1 MKRLRTMASPKE
13 TSPAL
18 VKAVETLSKGQDV
31 RKETELLMKPYANW
45 EEFLMP
51 APISIAILGELV
63 FISAAQGDFSINK
76 LPPEG
81 GFQHLKYPE
90 SFKASLCQV
99 SNRGWA
105 AFNEAHVNM
114 DQIRLLSS
122 GIPEQ
127 MKTIVRTLFQEAEV
141 LAALLPNQLK
151 NLQAVT
157 EQCGGLAKAVR
168 AKFTDVI
175 ALIQE
180 LLEACLNA
188 KQGYEKELEEVQVA
202 LEQAKIREKSA
213 QEAKEMAEKYHQQM
227 KEQVEESF
235 QQYKEAMDS
244 IPTGWDAVGMELVT
258 TLTQTLGTFSVEF
271 TRMLAGKQRGFG
283 ATAGEGGGEGIT
295 GTFPFISASVIC
307 SKSAELLA
315 FATSLKNLLDGHG
328 GLKAPLILDER
339 NGEVK
344 TEWVKKNLQRLRDC
358 IEREEGCD
366 PKARAQEICQAGL
379 DICQQL
385 KDVALSVGGVGAVG
399 KELLNGI
406 LRLHKKASEFDSYS
420 KTYTQSPAFAPKPP
434 NVSKMGEAA
443 SSGVENA
450 RLKVQQSRE
459 ALKATREE
467 YQRSFENF
475 KKQNEELTEILCAMR
490 RYQVKEV
497 DFDTARKMLI
507 KGLEALGRVKEQWE
521 KMVRFFQMISNLVE
535 SCLLWSVK
543 DFADTVDGAQRI
555 SSYSSKAFAADLV
568 YGHVFN
574 ASSMAQLVA
583 MISET
588 YTLVSEKYLMERVSS
603 LGRLLAVETD
613 QPSLA
618 VERATLAEGCDV
630 AREAVKELV
639 LEKKAEFERGLE
651 ARAEA
656 IEKEIRAALPANGDA
671 EKELRELSLE
681 EESKFM

>member
-1 MKRLRTMASPKE
+1 MASPEEK
-13 TSPAL
+13 PHAL

-31 RKETELLMKPYANW
+31 RKETTLLMKPYANW

-51 APISIAILGELV
+51 APISIAILGELI
-63 FISAAQGDFSINK
+63 FISTGQGDFSINT

-99 SNRGWA
+99 SNRGWT

-114 DQIRLLSS
+114 DQIRLLAN

-127 MKTIVRTLFQEAEV
+127 MKTIVRTLVQEAEV
-141 LAALLPNQLK
+141 VAALIPNQLK

-175 ALIQE
+175 NLIQE

-188 KQGYEKELEEVQVA
+188 KQGYEKQLEDVHVA

-213 QEAKEMAEKYHQQM
+213 KEAKEMAERYHHQM

-235 QQYKEAMDS
+235 QQYKEAMAS

-271 TRMLAGKQRGFG
+271 TRILAGKQGSVG
-283 ATAGEGGGEGIT
+283 EASSVNCSSEGLAGMT
-295 GTFPFISASVIC
+295 PFISASVIC
-307 SKSAELLA
+307 SKSAELLT
-315 FATSLKNLLDGHG
+315 FATSLKNLLDENG
-328 GLKAPLILDER
+328 GLKASMILDER
-339 NGEVK
+339 SGEVK
-344 TEWVKKNLQRLRDC
+344 TEWVKKNLQRLRGC
-358 IEREEGCD
+358 IEKEEGCD
-366 PKARAQEICQAGL
+366 PKIRAQEICQAGL
-379 DICQQL
+379 DICQEL
-385 KDVALSVGGVGAVG
+385 EKLASSVGGLGKVG
-399 KELLNGI
+399 KSLLDGI
-406 LRLHKKASEFDSYS
+406 RQLHKKASEFDSYS
-420 KTYTQSPAFAPKPP
+420 KTYTRSPAFSPKPP
-434 NVSKMGEAA
+434 NVSKMGETTG
-443 SSGVENA
+443 SGLENA
-450 RLKVQQSRE
+450 HLKVKQSRE
-459 ALKATREE
+459 SLKATREE

-475 KKQNEELTEILCAMR
+475 KKQNEELTEILCTMR
-490 RYQVKEV
+490 GYQVKEV

-521 KMVRFFQMISNLVE
+521 KMVRFFQMISNLIE
-535 SCLLWSVK
+535 SCLVWSVK
-543 DFADTVDGAQRI
+543 EFVDTVDGAQKI
-555 SSYSSKAFAADLV
+555 SSYSSKAFTADLV

-574 ASSMAQLVA
+574 ATSMAQLVA

-588 YTLVSEKYLMERVSS
+588 YTLVSQKYLMERVSS
-603 LGRLLAVETD
+603 LGRLLAMEAN

-618 VERATLAEGCDV
+618 AERAALAEGCDA
-630 AREAVKELV
+630 AREAVRELV

-651 ARAEA
+651 ARVEA
-656 IEKEIRAALPANGDA
+656 IEKEMRAVLPAEG
-671 EKELRELSLE
+671 ETPQPHLRELSPE
-681 EESKFM
+681 EESKFI

>member
-1 MKRLRTMASPKE
+1 MALPEGK
-13 TSPAL
+13 PHGL
-18 VKAVETLSKGQDV
+18 VKAVETLSKGHDV

-51 APISIAILGELV
+51 APISIAILGELI
-63 FISAAQGDFSINK
+63 FISTGQGDFSINL

-99 SNRGWA
+99 SNRGWT

-114 DQIRLLSS
+114 DQIRLLAN
-122 GIPEQ
+122 GLPEQ
-127 MKTIVRTLFQEAEV
+127 MKTIVRTLIQEAEV
-141 LAALLPNQLK
+141 VTALLPNQLR
-151 NLQAVT
+151 NLQTAT

-175 ALIQE
+175 NLIQE

-188 KQGYEKELEEVQVA
+188 KQGYEKELEEVQTA

-213 QEAKEMAEKYHQQM
+213 KEAKEMAERYHHQM
-227 KEQVEESF
+227 REHVEESF
-235 QQYKEAMDS
+235 QQYKKAMES

-258 TLTQTLGTFSVEF
+258 TLTQTLSAFSVEF
-271 TRMLAGKQRGFG
+271 TRMAAGRQGSLG
-283 ATAGEGGGEGIT
+283 EAAGTGSGEGLASMI
-295 GTFPFISASVIC
+295 PFISASVIC
-307 SKSAELLA
+307 SKSAELLT
-315 FATSLKNLLDGHG
+315 FASSLKNVLDEHG
-328 GLKAPLILDER
+328 GLKASMIVDEKS
-339 NGEVK
+339 GEVK
-344 TEWVKKNLQRLRDC
+344 TDWVKKNLQRLRDS
-358 IEREEGCD
+358 IEKEEGCD
-366 PKARAQEICQAGL
+366 PKVKAQEICQGGL

-385 KDVALSVGGVGAVG
+385 EKVALAVGGLGSVG
-399 KELLNGI
+399 KSLLDEI
-406 LRLHKKASEFDSYS
+406 HRLHKKALEFDSYS
-420 KTYTQSPAFAPKPP
+420 KAYTRSPAFTPKPP

-443 SSGVENA
+443 NSGVESA

-459 ALKATREE
+459 TLKATREE

-475 KKQNEELTEILCAMR
+475 KKQNEELVEILCTMR
-490 RYQVKEV
+490 GYQVKEV

-521 KMVRFFQMISNLVE
+521 KMVRFFQMISNLID
-535 SCLLWSVK
+535 SCLVWSVK
-543 DFADTVDGAQRI
+543 EFSDTVDGAQKI
-555 SSYSSKAFAADLV
+555 SSYSSKAFTADLV

-588 YTLVSEKYLMERVSS
+588 YTLVSEKYLMDRVSS
-603 LGRLLAVETD
+603 LGRLLAMEAD

-618 VERATLAEGCDV
+618 AERAALAEGCDA
-630 AREAVKELV
+630 ARKAVKELV

-651 ARAEA
+651 ARAQA
-656 IEKEIRAALPANGDA
+656 IEREIRAVLPADGDA
-671 EKELRELSLE
+671 EPHLRELSLE
-681 EESKFM
+681 EEGKFL

>member
-1 MKRLRTMASPKE
+1 MASPEGK
-13 TSPAL
+13 PHGL
-18 VKAVETLSKGQDV
+18 VKAVETLSKGHDV
-31 RKETELLMKPYANW
+31 HKETELLMKPYANW

-51 APISIAILGELV
+51 APISIAILGELI
-63 FISAAQGDFSINK
+63 FISTGQGDFSINL

-99 SNRGWA
+99 SNRGWT

-114 DQIRLLSS
+114 DQIRLLAN

-127 MKTIVRTLFQEAEV
+127 MKTIVRTLIQEAEV
-141 LAALLPNQLK
+141 VTALLPNQLR
-151 NLQAVT
+151 NLQMAT

-175 ALIQE
+175 NLIQE

-188 KQGYEKELEEVQVA
+188 KQGYEKELEEVQTA

-213 QEAKEMAEKYHQQM
+213 KEAKEMAERYHHQM
-227 KEQVEESF
+227 REHVEESF
-235 QQYKEAMDS
+235 QQYKKAMES

-258 TLTQTLGTFSVEF
+258 TLTQTLSAFSVEF
-271 TRMLAGKQRGFG
+271 TRMAAGRQGSLG
-283 ATAGEGGGEGIT
+283 EAAGMGSGEGLARM
-295 GTFPFISASVIC
+295 FPFISASVIC
-307 SKSAELLA
+307 SKSAELLT
-315 FATSLKNLLDGHG
+315 FATSLKNVLDEHG
-328 GLKAPLILDER
+328 GLKASMIVDEKS
-339 NGEVK
+339 GEVK
-344 TEWVKKNLQRLRDC
+344 TEWVKKNLQRLRDS
-358 IEREEGCD
+358 IEKEEGCD
-366 PKARAQEICQAGL
+366 PKVKAQEICQGGL

-385 KDVALSVGGVGAVG
+385 EKVASAVGGLGSVG
-399 KELLNGI
+399 KSLLDGI
-406 LRLHKKASEFDSYS
+406 HQLHQKALEFDSYS
-420 KTYTQSPAFAPKPP
+420 KAYTRSPAFSPKPP
-434 NVSKMGEAA
+434 NVSKMGGAA

-459 ALKATREE
+459 TLKATREE

-475 KKQNEELTEILCAMR
+475 KKQNEELAEILCTMR
-490 RYQVKEV
+490 GYQVKEV

-521 KMVRFFQMISNLVE
+521 KMVRFFQMISNLID
-535 SCLLWSVK
+535 SCLVWSVK
-543 DFADTVDGAQRI
+543 EFSDTVDGAQKI
-555 SSYSSKAFAADLV
+555 SSYSSKAFTADLV

-574 ASSMAQLVA
+574 ASSMAQLVG

-603 LGRLLAVETD
+603 LGRLLAMEAD

-618 VERATLAEGCDV
+618 AERAALAEGCDA
-630 AREAVKELV
+630 ARKAVKELV

-651 ARAEA
+651 ARAQA
-656 IEKEIRAALPANGDA
+656 IEREMRAVLPANGDT
-671 EKELRELSLE
+671 EPHLRELSLE
-681 EESKFM
+681 EESKFL

>member
-1 MKRLRTMASPKE
+1 MASPEGK
-13 TSPAL
+13 PHGL
-18 VKAVETLSKGQDV
+18 VKAVETLSKGHDV

-51 APISIAILGELV
+51 APISIAILGELI
-63 FISAAQGDFSINK
+63 FISTGQGDFSINL

-99 SNRGWA
+99 SNRGWT

-114 DQIRLLSS
+114 DQIRLLAN

-127 MKTIVRTLFQEAEV
+127 MKTIVRTLIQEAEV
-141 LAALLPNQLK
+141 VTALLPNQLR
-151 NLQAVT
+151 NLQTAT

-175 ALIQE
+175 NLIQE

-188 KQGYEKELEEVQVA
+188 KQGYEKELEEVQTA

-213 QEAKEMAEKYHQQM
+213 KEAKEMAERYHHQM
-227 KEQVEESF
+227 REHVEESF
-235 QQYKEAMDS
+235 QQYKKAMES

-258 TLTQTLGTFSVEF
+258 TLTQTLSAFSVEF
-271 TRMLAGKQRGFG
+271 TRMAAGRQGSVG
-283 ATAGEGGGEGIT
+283 EAAGMGSGEGLARM
-295 GTFPFISASVIC
+295 FPFISASVIC
-307 SKSAELLA
+307 SKSAELLT
-315 FATSLKNLLDGHG
+315 FATSLKNVLDEHG
-328 GLKAPLILDER
+328 GLKASMIVDEKS
-339 NGEVK
+339 GEVK
-344 TEWVKKNLQRLRDC
+344 TEWVKKNLQRLRDS
-358 IEREEGCD
+358 IEKEEGCD
-366 PKARAQEICQAGL
+366 PKVKAQEICQGGL

-385 KDVALSVGGVGAVG
+385 EKVASAVGGIGSVG
-399 KELLNGI
+399 KSLLDGI
-406 LRLHKKASEFDSYS
+406 HQLHKKALEFDSYS
-420 KTYTQSPAFAPKPP
+420 KAYTRSPAFSPKPP

-443 SSGVENA
+443 SSGVESA

-459 ALKATREE
+459 TLKATREE

-475 KKQNEELTEILCAMR
+475 KKQNEELAEILCTMR
-490 RYQVKEV
+490 GYQVKEV

-521 KMVRFFQMISNLVE
+521 KMVRFFQMISNLID
-535 SCLLWSVK
+535 SCLVWSVK
-543 DFADTVDGAQRI
+543 EFSDTVDGAQKI

-603 LGRLLAVETD
+603 LGRLLAMEAD

-618 VERATLAEGCDV
+618 AERAALAEGCDA
-630 AREAVKELV
+630 ARKAVKELV

-651 ARAEA
+651 ARAQA
-656 IEKEIRAALPANGDA
+656 IEREIRAVLPANGDA
-671 EKELRELSLE
+671 EPHLRELSLE
-681 EESKFM
+681 EESKFL